1 MDEECK
7 RFERRRP
14 STSVKFIIHKSP
26 AKPAVCQSRW
36 SWWSKKSKLAQ
47 NTKTKQINREKV
59 RKRTT
64 NIFYLPKSFAENLFI
79 YLKNT
84 NKPSTFTQV
93 LIWYWYRWYWPCIYL
108 LSDQYQI
115 FQLSKLYLSR
125 MWAAWWGGRFTQK
138 LSLNHNILRFNQIDA
153 FKSLEK
159 VTEKVNTLFSF
170 CRLFWESIL
179 RTCWRSV
186 RQVSAPRGSWV
197 RRLSRRFACSP
208 WVNGGVPYKS
218 LQRYSTRSASAVG
231 GLGCASG
238 TSHLSWVR
246 SGRRQPS

>member
-14 STSVKFIIHKSP
+14 STSVKSIIHKSP

-47 NTKTKQINREKV
+47 NTKTKQINCEKV

-93 LIWYWYRWYWPCIYL
+93 LIWYWHRWYWPCIYL

-115 FQLSKLYLSR
+115 FQLSKLYLECEQRDEEDGLHKNCHSTTTFWDSIR
-125 MWAAWWGGRFTQK
+125 LLRSKVWKRSQKRSTRFFLFAVFFGSQFWGRVA
-138 LSLNHNILRFNQIDA
+138 D
-153 FKSLEK
+153 
-159 VTEKVNTLFSF
+159 
-170 CRLFWESIL
+170 
-179 RTCWRSV
+179 RSV
-186 RQVSAPRGSWV
+186 RFPHRGGRES
-197 RRLSRRFACSP
+197 
-208 WVNGGVPYKS
+208 GVW
-218 LQRYSTRSASAVG
+218 AG
-231 GLGCASG
+231 GLLAR
-238 TSHLSWVR
+238 HE
-246 SGRRQPS
+246 